1 MPLKIPS
8 EAGVST
14 TCLDCAMPSLLRA
27 ATPWCPWLVISLASV
42 RNPRDTQNVAF
53 LHLRSVLHFLN
64 RILLS
69 LFFLIVTLREAS
81 RVSTTL
87 WSSRCSCSYL
97 NPCGCQRSGLR
108 VGLDAPLPDGRGC
121 HLCSEATGLTH
132 PTSTLEAGVQTTRLQ
147 AASAVGCCGL
157 RWIGR
162 GFVKFN
168 RNVCLLFHKWIRK
181 RQFRGLD
188 TI

>member
-1 MPLKIPS
+1 
-8 EAGVST
+8 
-14 TCLDCAMPSLLRA
+14 MPSLLRA
-27 ATPWCPWLVISLASV
+27 ATPWCPWLVISLVSV
-42 RNPRDTQNVAF
+42 RNPRDTQNAAF
-53 LHLRSVLHFLN
+53 LHLRSALHFPDRSCSRCSFWLT
-64 RILLS
+64 
-69 LFFLIVTLREAS
+69 VTLRGAS
-81 RVSTTL
+81 RVSTAL
-87 WSSRCSCSYL
+87 WSSGCSCSYL

-132 PTSTLEAGVQTTRLQ
+132 PTSTLEAGVKTTRLQ

-157 RWIGR
+157 RRIWR